1 MSNQGISKLSE
12 RSKIVFQHIVDSYLS
27 SGEPVGSKTLSRVMN
42 STLSAATIRGVMA
55 DLEEEGLLFSPHTS
69 AGRLPTDFGLRIFVD
84 GLLELGGDIGSDE
97 RASLEGQCCSA
108 GRNFS
113 EVLEDA
119 STALSG
125 LSECAGLVI
134 SPKFDAPLRQI
145 EFVPLTD
152 GRALVVMVTNSGIVE
167 NRVIEI
173 PNGLPASAL
182 IQASNYI
189 NARLA
194 NLSMEQAQAQILNE
208 IKFHKTELDTLT
220 NKVVADGVA
229 LWAGGIKGGS
239 LILRGQSKLL
249 HDVNAMEDLERIRT
263 LFEALEKRESILNL
277 LDATGEAEGVQIFIG
292 AENYLFKIA
301 GCSMIIA
308 PYHDKQKRVVGALGV
323 IGPVRM
329 NYARIIPVVD
339 YTSKLVGKLLD

>member
-1 MSNQGISKLSE
+1 M
-12 RSKIVFQHIVDSYLS
+12 
-27 SGEPVGSKTLSRVMN
+27 
-42 STLSAATIRGVMA
+42 
-55 DLEEEGLLFSPHTS
+55 
-69 AGRLPTDFGLRIFVD
+69 
-84 GLLELGGDIGSDE
+84 
-97 RASLEGQCCSA
+97 
-108 GRNFS
+108 
-113 EVLEDA
+113 
-119 STALSG
+119 
-125 LSECAGLVI
+125 
-134 SPKFDAPLRQI
+134 
-145 EFVPLTD
+145 
-152 GRALVVMVTNSGIVE
+152 VMVTNSGIVE

-173 PNGLPASAL
+173 PDGLPASAL

-189 NARLA
+189 NGRLA

-292 AENYLFKIA
+292 AENYLFKNA

-323 IGPVRM
+323 IGPLRM

>member
-12 RSKIVFQHIVDSYLS
+12 RSKIVFQHIVDSYLA

-173 PNGLPASAL
+173 PNGC
-182 IQASNYI
+182 
-189 NARLA
+189 
-194 NLSMEQAQAQILNE
+194 
-208 IKFHKTELDTLT
+208 
-220 NKVVADGVA
+220 
-229 LWAGGIKGGS
+229 
-239 LILRGQSKLL
+239 LL
-249 HDVNAMEDLERIRT
+249 
-263 LFEALEKRESILNL
+263 
-277 LDATGEAEGVQIFIG
+277 
-292 AENYLFKIA
+292 
-301 GCSMIIA
+301 
-308 PYHDKQKRVVGALGV
+308 
-323 IGPVRM
+323 
-329 NYARIIPVVD
+329 
-339 YTSKLVGKLLD
+339 YTSPSPRDRG